1 MRPMASPRLS
11 PEKTGTG
18 TIFPIYRRYSFRR
31 VPLRIRNWELGPCN
45 HPRRERAVPLLNQEG
60 SPSARPSAL
69 AACGAEN
76 PPVFLG
82 ASVPPW

>member
-1 MRPMASPRLS
+1 MYHTRGNQ
-11 PEKTGTG
+11 EETEETGTG
-18 TIFPIYRRYSFRR
+18 AIFPVYRHHSFRR
-31 VPLRIRNWELGPCN
+31 LRLRIRDWELGSCN

-69 AACGAEN
+69 AACGAEH
-76 PPVFLG
+76 PPVFLC